1 MKYSFLFVI
10 CALFLWTGCN
20 DEDDIKV
27 SEGLEISF
35 TLPQGDHDYDDDIVA
50 WYDKYGF
57 YTLYIYEPK
66 DIYWANTSWEER
78 FEEDGKSGGK
88 LRAKMAEEEYVGDQL
103 KVFEHFF
110 LDVYPDSLLTRYMPL
125 KVLSCAEL
133 WTTRWKVEY
142 NWELGER
149 VRTLLYDT
157 IWAYEGWDY
166 IAMNGATSEMNMKDA
181 ASQMRLSYEMNT
193 IFLKKLYKAGKF
205 EMTEEFASVSDYSGT
220 DYLRGPLDQGPVEQ
234 PWQKG
239 CLPRG
244 FLADNPLGSGSVEA
258 NQERDFEEY
267 LNIVAM
273 PLKMLEGTPDTRF
286 DEGYYPDNY
295 EPTKWSVVG
304 ALNATR
310 DVNGLV
316 RKKYE
321 AFIKI
326 LKAQGID
333 TDKLQ
338 KGYIE

>member
-35 TLPQGDHDYDDDIVA
+35 TLPQGDHNYDDDIVA

-78 FEEDGKSGGK
+78 FEEDGKLGGK
-88 LRAKMAEEEYVGDQL
+88 LRAKMAEEEYVEDQL
-103 KVFEHFF
+103 KVFKHFF
-110 LDVYPDSLLTRYMPL
+110 LDVYPDSLLTHYMPL

-133 WTTRWKVEY
+133 WSTRWNKKY
-142 NWELGER
+142 DWELGEM
-149 VRTLLYDT
+149 VSTLIYDT

-166 IAMNGATSEMNMKDA
+166 IAMNGAGTEMNMKDT
-181 ASQMRLSYEMNT
+181 ASQMYLSYEVNT

-205 EMTEEFASVSDYSGT
+205 KMTEEFANISDYSGT
-220 DYLRGPLDQGPVEQ
+220 DYLSGPFY
-234 PWQKG
+234 

-244 FLADNPLGSGSVEA
+244 FLADNPLGSGSVKA

-273 PLKMLEGTPDTRF
+273 PLKMLEGTPNTRF
-286 DEGYYPDNY
+286 DEGYDPDTY
-295 EPTKWSVVG
+295 EPMKWSVVG

-326 LKAQGID
+326 LEAQGID

>member
-10 CALFLWTGCN
+10 CALFLWMGCD

-27 SEGLEISF
+27 SEGLEISY
-35 TLPQGDHDYDDDIVA
+35 TLPQGDHEYDDDIVA

-66 DIYWANTSWEER
+66 DIYWANTNWEER
-78 FEEDGKSGGK
+78 FEQENGRSGGK
-88 LRAKMAEEEYVGDQL
+88 LSAKMAEEEYVGDQL
-103 KVFEHFF
+103 KVFEQFF
-110 LDVYPDSLLTRYMPL
+110 LDVYPDSLLTHYMPL

-133 WTTRWKVEY
+133 WSTRVKAGY
-142 NWELGER
+142 DYELGEM
-149 VRTLLYDT
+149 VRTVVYDT

-166 IAMNGATSEMNMKDA
+166 IAMNGAGLKMNVKDA
-181 ASQMRLSYEMNT
+181 ASQMRLSYEVNT

-205 EMTEEFASVSDYSGT
+205 KMTEEFASVSDYSGT
-220 DYLRGPLDQGPVEQ
+220 DYLVGPV
-234 PWQKG
+234 G

-244 FLADNPLGSGSVEA
+244 FLADNPLGGGAVEA

-286 DEGYYPDNY
+286 DGGYYPDNY

-304 ALNATR
+304 VLNATR